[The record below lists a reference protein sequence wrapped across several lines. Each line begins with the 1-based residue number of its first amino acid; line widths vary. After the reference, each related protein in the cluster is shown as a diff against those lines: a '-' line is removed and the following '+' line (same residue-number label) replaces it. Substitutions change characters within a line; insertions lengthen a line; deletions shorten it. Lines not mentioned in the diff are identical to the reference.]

1 MAAVLTCGRPECG
14 ISKTGICAEGHT
26 PLESCPSFGQSE
38 QDELVEEFEEFEEF
52 EEEDDEDDSEGQQSA
67 VPTRLS
73 LPSGEPLL
81 PAEVDRFLLRK
92 PAKFVTVVGEF
103 DSGKTT
109 LICALYDKFLKGSF
123 AGYLFSGSKTLV
135 GFEKRSHHSR
145 VDSGRSAPDTPRT
158 SLYDGLRYFHLSLA
172 HGEVSQSRIELMLSD
187 RAGEEYE
194 KARGNSELVETLI
207 EVKKASFVV
216 LLLDGGRL
224 ADPFQ
229 RAGAMQAVRQTIR
242 AFLDGGALMSHSRV
256 QVVTTK
262 FDLLKGIQKRESLE
276 IQVEKFQAGLI
287 NDFSDRL
294 GELSFWEIAA
304 RDPHGEFSAAHGMA
318 ELLMSWC
325 APSTS
330 AFRREPLRVTLRSEF
345 DRLLART
352 PAGEML

>member
-1 MAAVLTCGRPECG
+1 MAVVLTCGRPECG

-26 PLESCPSFGQSE
+26 PLESCPTFGQSAH
-38 QDELVEEFEEFEEF
+38 DELDKGFEEFEEGDADDD
-52 EEEDDEDDSEGQQSA
+52 EEEESHPLPE
-67 VPTRLS
+67 PTRLP
-73 LPSGEPLL
+73 LPSGEPFT

-92 PAKFVTVVGEF
+92 PAKFVTIVGEF

-109 LICALYDKFLKGSF
+109 LICALYDKFLKGGF
-123 AGYLFSGSKTLV
+123 AGYLFSGSHTLL

-145 VDSGRSAPDTPRT
+145 VDSGRTAPDTLRT
-158 SLYDGLRYFHLSLA
+158 SLYDGLRYFHLSLLLGDA
-172 HGEVSQSRIELMLSD
+172 SKSRIELMLSD
-187 RAGEEYE
+187 RAGEQYE
-194 KARGNSELVETLI
+194 KARGNSELVEELI
-207 EVKKASFVV
+207 EVKKADYVV

-242 AFLDGGALMSHSRV
+242 AFLDGGALMDDSRV

-262 FDLLKGIQKRESLE
+262 FDLLTGVQKRESFE
-276 IQVEKFQAGLI
+276 VQIEQFQAGLM

-294 GELSFWEIAA
+294 GQLSFWEIAA

-325 APSTS
+325 APISSTVK
-330 AFRREPLRVTLRSEF
+330 REPLRIELRSEF

-352 PAGEML
+352 PVGEMQ